1 MAISEALSC
10 SGGGGGTNFRR
21 LPQEGAAL
29 APLTCFLEAA
39 RVDWLSTGQGPEA
52 KARDNHSLSLSVRGG
67 VGVNGRKALLPLS
80 LL

>member
-10 SGGGGGTNFRR
+10 SGGNKFQKA
-21 LPQEGAAL
+21 PQESAAL

-52 KARDNHSLSLSVRGG
+52 KARDNHSHSLSVRGG